1 MLHQAFS
8 MSQLF
13 PSLTVLLSESSLSVL
28 TSLQVSY
35 NFFPQEIKQ

>member
-1 MLHQAFS
+1 MLDQAFS

-13 PSLTVLLSESSLSVL
+13 PSLTDLLSEFFFSVL

>member
-1 MLHQAFS
+1 
-8 MSQLF
+8 MSHLF